1 LSFPFD
7 LEAAID
13 TIATL
18 EQAITTPSPGI
29 VTSYGYNSNPSEITD
44 PSVFPAV
51 VHVSRGPFN
60 PDGVP
65 SDLRITPGGY
75 YVAYD
80 IDSIAMILEVTPE
93 QYPGDE
99 GASNL
104 FWKSILETFL
114 NATNKRS
121 LAEDTGASEYRFILG
136 DPTYGI
142 VSWPPVT
149 PPLHRYWGYTYTHRF
164 LFYGGGTS

>member
-1 LSFPFD
+1 LTFPFD
-7 LEAAID
+7 LEAAVD
-13 TIATL
+13 AIATL
-18 EQAITTPSPGI
+18 EAAITTPSPGI
-29 VTSYGYNSNPSEITD
+29 TTSYGYNSNPSEITD
-44 PSVFPAV
+44 VSLFPAV
-51 VHVSRGPFN
+51 VHHNRGFAN

-65 SDLRITPGGY
+65 EDMRITPGGY

-80 IDSIAMILEVTPE
+80 IDSIAMILEIVPE
-93 QYPGDE
+93 QFPADE

-121 LAEDTGASEYRFILG
+121 LAEDTGASEYRFIPG
-136 DPTYGI
+136 SPSYGI
-142 VSWPPVT
+142 VSYPPVQ

-164 LFYGGGTS
+164 LFYGGG